1 MLTKND
7 IRYIIRKEFFGGI
20 VWDSIHK
27 DYYMISLG
35 DFYKIENEGKLEKGD
50 LSINNNY
57 RLTPYNVRDG
67 YPGFPLRVHLALSEK
82 CNTKCNHCFFTQIY
96 SLGRKGGEPIS
107 TPEIKSLIDEMN
119 DHGCMELFIGGGEPF
134 MRSDWFEVFTYAN
147 DKGIQLYIFTN
158 GIAVNEEIISKLNSL
173 GNIGYL
179 SVSMEGADK
188 KAYSLLRQG
197 AFWNP
202 LITNLQLLGEYA
214 NFPVYV
220 RYTATSINIDQ
231 FNEIVNL
238 VTEIGR
244 GRIGIKVRPILP
256 AGNAVKN
263 KNLLIDYKEYL
274 VFLLNIKN
282 KINSTIDIDLS
293 VHKDAN
299 PRNKFYRFSK
309 KTIGISRFI
318 PVYTGF
324 GGSGGDTSVY
334 LDPLGNIHDC
344 VMTYGRF
351 ESRSVDNIRNNGLL
365 YQWDNANPIIS
376 KRDLAGN
383 SECYSC
389 EYYIWCRGGC
399 RARAVYSYQDIN
411 AKDPW
416 CFKDLA
422 EKCTKEELEQLL
434 SGLNEG

>member
-1 MLTKND
+1 
-7 IRYIIRKEFFGGI
+7 
-20 VWDSIHK
+20 
-27 DYYMISLG
+27 
-35 DFYKIENEGKLEKGD
+35 
-50 LSINNNY
+50 
-57 RLTPYNVRDG
+57 
-67 YPGFPLRVHLALSEK
+67 
-82 CNTKCNHCFFTQIY
+82 
-96 SLGRKGGEPIS
+96 
-107 TPEIKSLIDEMN
+107 
-119 DHGCMELFIGGGEPF
+119 

-263 KNLLIDYKEYL
+263 KNLLIDYK
-274 VFLLNIKN
+274 
-282 KINSTIDIDLS
+282 
-293 VHKDAN
+293 
-299 PRNKFYRFSK
+299 
-309 KTIGISRFI
+309 
-318 PVYTGF
+318 
-324 GGSGGDTSVY
+324 DT
-334 LDPLGNIHDC
+334 
-344 VMTYGRF
+344 
-351 ESRSVDNIRNNGLL
+351 L
-365 YQWDNANPIIS
+365 YFCLIL
-376 KRDLAGN
+376 R
-383 SECYSC
+383 
-389 EYYIWCRGGC
+389 
-399 RARAVYSYQDIN
+399 
-411 AKDPW
+411 
-416 CFKDLA
+416 
-422 EKCTKEELEQLL
+422 TK
-434 SGLNEG
+434 